1 LFRRVKILA
10 TIGPSSGKYEVLSR
24 LIQEGVDGFRINFS
38 HGEPSQW
45 DEWVKIV
52 RELSEE
58 YERDVLIIGDL
69 PGPQVRIGELP
80 PQEVKAKDNVK
91 LIFSEKTQEE
101 KVIPIPIRKVF
112 EVLELGDTIL
122 IDDGRLILRVLD
134 VRESEADAIVLN
146 DSQLLPHKTLV
157 VFGKEIDLPVLTDR
171 DLELVKYSVSR
182 NLTYLA
188 ISFVR
193 RANDIVT
200 VKNIINNLSGELGL
214 IAKIE
219 TRSGVRNLKEIIE
232 ASDAI
237 IIARGDL
244 GMHYSLEELP
254 ALQRRIAREAMII
267 GKPSIVA
274 TQLLETMVNYPRPSR
289 SEVVDV
295 VNAVYDLVDALLLT
309 DETAI
314 GKYPVEAVK
323 WLKRIINSAETSIIR
338 NRIQSI
344 RDNLLLRSLREK
356 YALGLTLLAEKINAK
371 ILLYTKTNTIPPA
384 ISRFR
389 PQVPVYVGTV
399 DKKIA
404 EKLSI
409 YYGLKPYTLKQVPTT
424 KHLDYEQG
432 VRLLYNYL
440 KNKEEITYGEIIAEA
455 YGRRETEIHE
465 IKIRQVL

>member
-1 LFRRVKILA
+1 MFRRVKILA
-10 TIGPSSGKYEVLSR
+10 TIGPSSGKYEILSR

-38 HGEPSQW
+38 HGEPAQW
-45 DEWVKIV
+45 DEWVRIV

-58 YERDVLIIGDL
+58 HERDVSIIGDL

-91 LIFSEKTQEE
+91 LIYSEKTEEE
-101 KVIPIPIRKVF
+101 KIIPIPIRKVF
-112 EVLELGDTIL
+112 EVFELGDTIL
-122 IDDGRLILRVLD
+122 IDDGKLILRILD
-134 VRESEADAIVLN
+134 IGENEADAIVLN

-157 VFGKEIDLPVLTDR
+157 VFGKEIDLPVLTDK
-171 DLELVKYSVSR
+171 DLEFVKYSVSR

-200 VKNIINNLSGELGL
+200 VKNIVNNLNGELGL

-219 TRSGVRNLKEIIE
+219 TRSGVKNLKEIIE

-274 TQLLETMVNYPRPSR
+274 TQLLETMINYPRPSR

-323 WLKRIINSAETSIIR
+323 WLKRIINSAETGIIM

-344 RDNLLLRSLREK
+344 RENLSLRSLREK
-356 YALGLTLLAEKINAK
+356 YSLGLTLLAEKINAK

-409 YYGLKPYTLKQVPTT
+409 YYGLKPYTLKQVPAT

-465 IKIRQVL
+465 IRIRQVL